1 MIKSMAR
8 LLDEADQEDYKEIAR
23 REAAIKV
30 LQKEIEQI
38 KKGVQNDTD

>member
-8 LLDEADQEDYKEIAR
+8 LILDEADQEDYREIAK
-23 REAAIKV
+23 REAMIKV

-38 KKGVQNDTD
+38 KRGTK

>member
-1 MIKSMAR
+1 MIKTITR
-8 LLDEADQEDYKEIAR
+8 LLDEADEEDKREIAKK
-23 REAAIKV
+23 EAMIEV

>member
-1 MIKSMAR
+1 MIKTITR
-8 LLDEADQEDYKEIAR
+8 LLDEADEEDKREIAKK
-23 REAAIKV
+23 EAMIKV